1 MPSVRRIAHEFLERQ
16 GLTTVFGNPGSNE
29 LPFLTDLPDGF
40 RYVLGLHEGAV
51 VGMADGYAQ
60 ATGRPVLVNLHA
72 ASGSGNAMGAL
83 TNAVASRTPLVIV
96 AGQQVRPA
104 IGPEANLASV
114 DAPALMRPL
123 VGWAAEPACAQDVPR
138 ALAQAVF
145 EARLQGRPSYLSV
158 PYDDWAADAGENA
171 SAVLDRRVERAGV
184 PAGEQGRRL
193 AEAVAGARRPA
204 LVLGGDIDTAG
215 RFDDAVRLAE
225 RLGGP
230 VWAAPSLFRLPFPN
244 RHPLF
249 RGVLPAG
256 IEPVCRAFE
265 GHDLVLV
272 LGAPVFRYHEHL
284 PGRYLPAGT
293 RLIQVTED
301 ASAGARAPMGEALV
315 ADPGAVIELLA
326 QALDASEVPSGD
338 YRPVPAPRS
347 AEGPRLHPEEVFA
360 ALREELPA
368 DTAYV
373 VESTSTNSSW
383 WRQMDLRR
391 PGSYYFPAAGGLGFG
406 LPGAVG
412 VAMAQPGRPVVGVIG
427 DGSANYG
434 ITALWTAAQHRVP
447 LTVVLLR
454 NGTYGALRWFGGL
467 LGVPDAPG
475 LDIPG
480 LDFTRIAEGYGVPA
494 LHADGVDELRAVLAE
509 RPDGPR
515 LVQVDTALTTPS

>member
-1 MPSVRRIAHEFLERQ
+1 MPSVRRVSHELLECQ

-29 LPFLTDLPDGF
+29 LPFLADLPDGF

-83 TNAVASRTPLVIV
+83 TNAVASRTPLVVV
-96 AGQQVRPA
+96 AGQQVRSA
-104 IGPEANLASV
+104 IGPEANLANV
-114 DAPALMRPL
+114 DAPALMKPL

-145 EARLQGRPSYLSV
+145 EAQLQRRPTYLSV
-158 PYDDWAADAGENA
+158 PYDDWAADADDN
-171 SAVLDRRVERAGV
+171 SLAVLDRRVQRASV
-184 PAGEQGRRL
+184 PGAEQGRRL
-193 AEAVAGARRPA
+193 VEQVTSAQRPA
-204 LVLGGDIDTAG
+204 LVLGGDIDSAG
-215 RFDDAVRLAE
+215 LFDDAVRLAE

-230 VWAAPSLFRLPFPN
+230 VWAAPSQFRLPFPN

-256 IEPVCRAFE
+256 IAPISQAFE

-272 LGAPVFRYHEHL
+272 LGAPVFRYHEYL
-284 PGRYLPAGT
+284 PGRYLPEGT
-293 RLIQVTED
+293 RLIQVTDD
-301 ASAGARAPMGEALV
+301 ASAAARAPMGEALV
-315 ADPGAVIELLA
+315 ADPGAVIDLLVK
-326 QALDASEVPSGD
+326 ALDAPATPTGA
-338 YRPVPAPRS
+338 YRPAPEPLTV
-347 AEGPRLHPEEVFA
+347 EGPRLHPEEVFA
-360 ALREELPA
+360 ALRDEQPE

-412 VAMAQPGRPVVGVIG
+412 VAMAQPDRPVVGVIG

-447 LTVVLLR
+447 LTIVLLR

-480 LDFTRIAEGYGVPA
+480 LDFTRIAEGYGVRSQ
-494 LHADGVDELRAVLAE
+494 HVTGVEELRAALSE